1 MNPPVR
7 SPVTC
12 TIDLER
18 PGRRLGRLALP
29 RSSNTAGWASTYIPI
44 ACVVN
49 GSGPT
54 VLVLAGNHGD
64 EYAGQ
69 IAALRLARE
78 LRPDQLTGRVIVIP
92 CLSPAASKAGTRL
105 WPSGANFNRS
115 FPGSPT
121 GPANE
126 QLADYLTRVL
136 FPMSDVVID
145 IHTGGNTA
153 YFLPCSH
160 MHVVDD
166 PVQRRAMLAGM
177 LAWNSDHHFLYIDI
191 AGSGLLPVE
200 AEDQGKIVITTEL
213 GGGTV
218 IPGSVHRL
226 AQDGLANV
234 LRHVGALEG
243 VVQTRASLGL
253 PPAVILDGRD
263 PRNYVAAPE
272 AGLFESFVDPGDV
285 VAADQPIGAIHF
297 MERPDRPAEVL
308 TAPLDGVVAVLR
320 AITSTE
326 QGDNVIV
333 LGQPIEASALA

>member
-1 MNPPVR
+1 MN
-7 SPVTC
+7 SPVIC
-12 TIDLER
+12 TIDLDL
-18 PGRRLGRLALP
+18 PGRQLGRLVLP
-29 RSSNTAGWASTYIPI
+29 RSSNSAGWASTYIPI
-44 ACVVN
+44 ACVSA

-69 IAALRLARE
+69 VAALRLARE
-78 LRPDQLTGRVIVIP
+78 LRPDQISGRVIVIP

-126 QLADYLTRVL
+126 QLADFLTRVL
-136 FPMSDVVID
+136 FPASDVVID

-153 YFLPCSH
+153 YVLPCSH

-177 LAWNSDHHFLYIDI
+177 LAWNSDYHFLYIDI
-191 AGSGLLPVE
+191 AGTGLLPVE
-200 AEDQGKIVITTEL
+200 AETQGKLVITTEL
-213 GGGTV
+213 GGGSV
-218 IPGSVHRL
+218 IPASVHRL

-234 LRHVGALEG
+234 LRHVGVLAGE
-243 VVQTRASLGL
+243 VQTRASLGL
-253 PPAVILDGRD
+253 PAAVILDSRD
-263 PRNYVAAPE
+263 PADYIAAPE
-272 AGLFESFVDPGDV
+272 SGLFESLVDAGDR
-285 VAADQPIGAIHF
+285 VAAGQPVGAIHF
-297 MERPDRPAEVL
+297 MERPDRLPEIV
-308 TAPLDGVVAVLR
+308 TAPLDGVVVSLR
-320 AITSTE
+320 AISRTE

>member
-1 MNPPVR
+1 MN
-7 SPVTC
+7 SPVAS

-18 PGRRLGRLALP
+18 PGRQLGSLVLP
-29 RSSNTAGWASTYIPI
+29 RSSNTAGWASTHIPI
-44 ACVVN
+44 ASVAN

-69 IAALRLARE
+69 IAALRMARDLQPE
-78 LRPDQLTGRVIVIP
+78 GVTGRVIVIP

-115 FPGSPT
+115 FPGSPS

-136 FPMSDVVID
+136 FPLADVVID

-153 YFLPCSH
+153 HFLPCSH

-166 PVQRRAMLAGM
+166 SVQRRAMLAGM
-177 LAWNSDHHFLYIDI
+177 LAWNTDHHFLYIDV

-200 AEDQGKIVITTEL
+200 AEDQGKLVITTEL

-218 IPGSVHRL
+218 IPGSTHRL

-234 LRHVGALEG
+234 LRHVGVVEG
-243 VVQTRASLGL
+243 DVVTRASLGL
-253 PPAVILDGRD
+253 SPALILDGRD
-263 PRNYVAAPE
+263 PANYISAPE
-272 AGLFESFVDPGDV
+272 SGLFESYVDPAEV
-285 VAADQPIGAIHF
+285 VAAGQPVGAIHF
-297 MERPDRPAEVL
+297 MERPDRPPEVIE
-308 TAPLDGVVAVLR
+308 APRAGVVAALR
-320 AITSTE
+320 AITATE
-326 QGDNVIV
+326 QGDNVVVI
-333 LGQPIEASALA
+333 GQPITADALA

>member
-1 MNPPVR
+1 MAVGRQLQPVV
-7 SPVTC
+7 S
-12 TIDLER
+12 
-18 PGRRLGRLALP
+18 GLA
-29 RSSNTAGWASTYIPI
+29 
-44 ACVVN
+44 
-49 GSGPT
+49 
-54 VLVLAGNHGD
+54 D
-64 EYAGQ
+64 
-69 IAALRLARE
+69 
-78 LRPDQLTGRVIVIP
+78 
-92 CLSPAASKAGTRL
+92 
-105 WPSGANFNRS
+105 
-115 FPGSPT
+115 

-136 FPMSDVVID
+136 FPLADVVID

-153 YFLPCSH
+153 YFIPCSH

-166 PVQRRAMLAGM
+166 PAQRRAMLAGM

-218 IPGSVHRL
+218 IPGSIHRL

-234 LRHVGALEG
+234 LRHVGALQG
-243 VVQTRASLGL
+243 DVRTRASLGL

-272 AGLFESFVDPGDV
+272 AGLFESFVDAGES
-285 VAADQPIGAIHF
+285 VATGQPIGAIHF
-297 MERPDRPAEVL
+297 MERPDRRPEVL
-308 TAPLDGVVAVLR
+308 EAPLDGVVAALR
-320 AITSTE
+320 AITTTE

-333 LGQPIEASALA
+333 LGQPIEAAALA

>member
-1 MNPPVR
+1 MTALRP
-7 SPVTC
+7 SPVSS
-12 TIDLER
+12 TIDLDR
-18 PGRRLGRLALP
+18 PGRQLGRLVLP

-44 ACVVN
+44 ACVAN

-69 IAALRLARE
+69 IAALRLAQD
-78 LRPDQLTGRVIVIP
+78 LLPGQVTGRVVVIP

-136 FPMSDVVID
+136 FPLADVVID

-153 YFLPCSH
+153 YFIPCSH

-166 PVQRRAMLAGM
+166 PAQRRAMLAGM

-243 VVQTRASLGL
+243 EVRTRASLGL

-272 AGLFESFVDPGDV
+272 AGLFESFVDAGES
-285 VAADQPIGAIHF
+285 VASGQPIGAIHF
-297 MERPDRPAEVL
+297 MERPTGGPGVFAEL
-308 TAPLDGVVAVLR
+308 MPQLADLMMPLSGAH
-320 AITSTE
+320 
-326 QGDNVIV
+326 
-333 LGQPIEASALA
+333 